1 MPDDTVAS
9 CAKMAEP
16 LEMQFGLW
24 SQVDRRKHACI
35 TWEHIGTIWR
45 IQLNRPCAAAMRPYV
60 KSLRPLVLLPTDTDT
75 NRLADSDNQSTLYV
89 QDP

>member
-1 MPDDTVAS
+1 MT
-9 CAKMAEP
+9 EP
-16 LEMQFGLW
+16 IEMQFGLW
-24 SQVDRRKHACI
+24 SRVDRKKHACI
-35 TWEHIGTIWR
+35 TWGHIGTIWR

-75 NRLADSDNQSTLYV
+75 DYRADRLADSDNQSTFYV